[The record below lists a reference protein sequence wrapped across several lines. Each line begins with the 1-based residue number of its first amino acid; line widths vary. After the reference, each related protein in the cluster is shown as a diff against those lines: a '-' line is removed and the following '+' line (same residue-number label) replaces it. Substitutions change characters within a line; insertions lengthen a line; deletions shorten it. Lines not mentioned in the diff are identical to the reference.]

1 MSRPRRREAPVRR
14 INPSGRPVWLA
25 RFTNAQG
32 RRKSTGTYSTK
43 REAQQAI
50 DEAYGRRE
58 RVDTLGDYFK
68 RWPQLHPR
76 AARTQATNEH
86 RITRVLAVELEG
98 VRLEDWPLA
107 DLRRR
112 HAHELVDVMLRHQGR
127 AAAGAQNILRAL
139 SAMAEDAITDEAA
152 ELNAFRGV
160 TVRQSDPRVRKAPK
174 RPRVFSW
181 AEMHHF
187 ADACGQHETMVRLLA
202 DCGLRLGELLPLAR
216 ADVVRGDCSR
226 SGCEVPGP
234 HLHVERSAHEGV
246 VLEGTKHDHDTLNP
260 GRVVPL
266 SAGTL
271 ALIGRTPPRL
281 ATQLLFPTPTGC
293 LWRDRNFYRDVWVPG
308 RRRTGMT
315 IRPHEMR
322 HSWITHLRAAAVNDA
337 DLAEMAG
344 HSVETMLGRY
354 SHALG
359 RSFDTARRAIGG

>member
-50 DEAYGRRE
+50 DDAYGRRE

-98 VRLEDWPLA
+98 VRLENWPLA

-187 ADACGQHETMVRLLA
+187 ADACGQHEAMVRLLA
-202 DCGLRLGELLPLAR
+202 DCGLRLGELLPLGHIQVTSPAEKRSARGLSYGFPSRRSRVRPPSSAFTMLPPEDTDFVVKARHSVFYTTPLEYLLRQREVDHLVLAGQVTEQCILYSALDAYVRHFEVTVARDGVAHVDEGR
-216 ADVVRGDCSR
+216 ADAALELMKRNMDAEIAPCADC
-226 SGCEVPGP
+226 
-234 HLHVERSAHEGV
+234 
-246 VLEGTKHDHDTLNP
+246 
-260 GRVVPL
+260 
-266 SAGTL
+266 TL
-271 ALIGRTPPRL
+271 A
-281 ATQLLFPTPTGC
+281 
-293 LWRDRNFYRDVWVPG
+293 N
-308 RRRTGMT
+308 RRKG
-315 IRPHEMR
+315 
-322 HSWITHLRAAAVNDA
+322 A
-337 DLAEMAG
+337 
-344 HSVETMLGRY
+344 
-354 SHALG
+354 
-359 RSFDTARRAIGG
+359 